1 MLKRFPIWLDFLR
14 RRQFELV
21 LFLSVFVL
29 IALASYG
36 LVRDRIKMVETGHRD
51 ALNIAE
57 AVQLHISGE
66 LVRATNSILGVRSD
80 LQGNPDVSTR
90 MVQASLSEAMR
101 YDSVSALV
109 GAEHS
114 GEVVMVDR
122 AGRFTN
128 QPALASAVKAAFK
141 TLQANIVEPLP
152 LIHDDERGIWYLPLA
167 IRNAES
173 GKDADVF
180 FSLVPAEQLV
190 EAAASLQLVTDGRF
204 GLFTGDGK
212 RLFRYLSR
220 ERAFEIRPAPVPPN
234 LLRLFAA
241 QKSGT
246 FESKSSVDQ
255 RYDIFGYS
263 HSNSLPVFVVVGVPR
278 RPIEMAWLRQ
288 SAVQLFLLLA
298 GTIASVVF
306 SLRLKKAVL
315 DLKDSHSQYRQLF
328 RSVGDGLVI
337 LNRDGV
343 IQKCNQ
349 AASRLLRVG
358 SAQDLAGVNLFHL
371 TVTDKDSAVVESR
384 GLRQLRKLR
393 PGETC
398 THDWQF
404 RRVGESG
411 MAYVKMQLS
420 ASPCESEPFV
430 TALLRDV
437 TAEREYLARQEFLAR
452 HDALTGLLNR
462 SGFLDHLAGR
472 INDHSD
478 TSFFVAFVDLNRFK
492 DINDSLGHHA
502 GDTVLE
508 ILGGRLSR
516 VLENRSGCIS
526 RLGGDEIAVCADPTE
541 WAGGVAEFCQEL
553 HAAVQQTFTLN
564 DASFEIAASVGIAV
578 YPDDATSPEQLL
590 RCADIAMY
598 SAKRAMIPFQYYS
611 QKLDRYAPQSLTF
624 RSDFARAIRNGD
636 LALAYQ
642 PKVRLSDGA
651 LVGFEAL
658 ARWTHP
664 SQGAISPSIFVPLAE
679 TTELIYPFT
688 DRVIRM
694 AMQQLMSWSL
704 LGQTASVSVNVSV
717 NNLLHRDFVAQ
728 VRALLVE
735 FDVSPEQLELEVTE
749 SALMSDPDTA
759 LMQLCQLRDIGV
771 RLSIDDFGAGH
782 SSLAYLKRLPVHI
795 LKIDRSFIASLMT
808 EEGDRRIV
816 ESSIALA
823 HSFNLEVVA
832 EGVETSE
839 VADLLTSMGCDIA
852 QGYFY
857 GRPAGAEEVTA
868 QWLLSDSS
876 AAKADRAA
884 TTNV

>member
-1 MLKRFPIWLDFLR
+1 MLNRSPIGLDFLR
-14 RRQFELV
+14 RHQFELV
-21 LFLSVFVL
+21 LFLAVFVL
-29 IALASYG
+29 IGLAGYG
-36 LVRDRIKMVETGHRD
+36 LARDRIKMVETGHKD

-66 LVRATNSILGVRSD
+66 LVRATNSVLGVRSD
-80 LQGNPDVSTR
+80 LQGNPGASTR
-90 MVQASLSEAMR
+90 LVQASLSEAMR
-101 YDSVSALV
+101 YDTVSALV
-109 GAEHS
+109 GADHG
-114 GEVVMVDR
+114 GEVLMVDR
-122 AGRFTN
+122 AGFFIN
-128 QPALASAVKAAFK
+128 QPAMASALKAAFR
-141 TLQANIVEPLP
+141 TLQANTVQPLP

-167 IRNAES
+167 LRSVES
-173 GKDADVF
+173 SRDADVF

-234 LLRLFAA
+234 LLRILAA
-241 QKSGT
+241 QQSGT
-246 FESKSSVDQ
+246 FESESSVDR
-255 RYDIFGYS
+255 RYDILGYS
-263 HSNSLPVFVVVGVPR
+263 HSDSLPLFVVVGVPKR
-278 RPIEMAWLRQ
+278 SIEIAWLRQ

-298 GTIASVVF
+298 GTIASIVF
-306 SLRLKKAVL
+306 GLRLKKAVL
-315 DLKDSHSQYRQLF
+315 DLQGSHSQYRQLF

-358 SAQDLAGVNLFHL
+358 SEQDLAGVNLFHL
-371 TVTDKDSAVVESR
+371 TVTDRDSAVVESR
-384 GLRQLRKLR
+384 GLRQLRKLQ
-393 PGETC
+393 PGETR

-404 RRVGESG
+404 RRVGQSG
-411 MAYVKMQLS
+411 MVYVKLHLF
-420 ASPCESEPFV
+420 ASPRDTDPFV

-437 TAEREYLARQEFLAR
+437 TAEREHLARQEFLAR

-462 SGFLDHLAGR
+462 SAFLDHVASR
-472 INDHSD
+472 IGGHSD

-516 VLENRSGCIS
+516 VLENRSGCIG
-526 RLGGDEIAVCADPTE
+526 RLGGDEIAVCADPRE

-553 HAAVQQTFTLN
+553 HAAVQKTFTLN
-564 DASFEIAASVGIAV
+564 DANFEISASVGIAV
-578 YPDDATSPEQLL
+578 YPDDATDAEQLL

-598 SAKRAMIPFQYYS
+598 SAKRAMIPFEYYS
-611 QKLDRYAPQSLTF
+611 QKLDCYAPRSLTF
-624 RSDFARAIRNGD
+624 KSDFARAIRNGD

-664 SQGAISPSIFVPLAE
+664 SQGAISPGIFIPLAE

-694 AMQQLMSWSL
+694 AMRQLKSWSL
-704 LGQTASVSVNVSV
+704 LDPRVSVSVNVSM

-728 VRALLVE
+728 VRALLAE

-759 LMQLCQLRDIGV
+759 LMQLCQIRDIGV

-782 SSLAYLKRLPVHI
+782 SSLAYLKKLPVHI

-808 EEGDRRIV
+808 EEADRRIV
-816 ESSIALA
+816 ESSITLA

-832 EGVETSE
+832 EGVETSD
-839 VADLLTSMGCDIA
+839 VADLLTNMGCDIA

-857 GRPAGAEEVTA
+857 GRPAGAEAMTA
-868 QWLLSDSS
+868 QWLLSD
-876 AAKADRAA
+876 A
-884 TTNV
+884 THY